1 VAVTITVTRIVSPP
15 CVSRCRAL
23 CRRGILR
30 AMAALPLRRVLVFLS
45 IVALVTG
52 AAHAY
57 VGLRLVGAA
66 ALPPPYGDLA
76 LTLVV
81 AGWGL
86 LLTGMIA
93 GRTAPRSIGSPVAW
107 VAYLWLGLFGYLLTF
122 TLLAEVPRLLI
133 PLGGWATDLEVARGL
148 AAGIFGASALLFVVG
163 LVNVLRGP
171 RVTRVQVPLERMPA
185 GTPPFT
191 LVQLTDVHVGPTIGR
206 AFIERVVATVNALE
220 PDVVVITGD
229 LVDGPVATLAPHV
242 EPLRGLV
249 SRHGTYFITG
259 NHEYISGVRPWL
271 EFLPTLGLKALRN
284 AFVSLGPIDLAGVD
298 DHDALRFG
306 AESGED
312 VARAVHGR
320 DPARPVV
327 LLAHQPRAI
336 HGAARHQVDLQ
347 LSGHTH
353 GGQMWPWN
361 HVVPLQQPY
370 VAGLHRHGPTLI
382 YVSRGTGYWGPP
394 LRVGAPAEIT
404 LVELV
409 PALSP

>member
-1 VAVTITVTRIVSPP
+1 
-15 CVSRCRAL
+15 
-23 CRRGILR
+23 
-30 AMAALPLRRVLVFLS
+30 MAAFPLRRILAFLTV
-45 IVALVTG
+45 VALVTG
-52 AAHAY
+52 VAHAY
-57 VGLRLVGAA
+57 VGLRLIGTT
-66 ALPPPYGDLA
+66 ALPAPYGTLA
-76 LTLVV
+76 LTAL
-81 AGWGL
+81 AGGWGL

-107 VAYLWLGLFGYLLTF
+107 IAYLWLGLFGYLLTF
-122 TLLAEVPRLLI
+122 TLLAELPRLLL
-133 PLGGWATDLEVARGL
+133 PVGAWALNLDLAPDLEVARARAFAIGIVG
-148 AAGIFGASALLFVVG
+148 AASLLTVFG

-171 RVTRVQVPLERMPA
+171 RVTRVQIPLERLPA

-206 AFIERVVATVNALE
+206 AFIERVVATVNALQ

-249 SRHGTYFITG
+249 SRHGTFFITG
-259 NHEYISGVRPWL
+259 NHEYISGARSWL

-284 AFVSLGPIDLAGVD
+284 ARVSLGPIELAGVD
-298 DHDALRFG
+298 DHDAHRFG
-306 AESGED
+306 AEPGED
-312 VARAVHGR
+312 IAQALTGR
-320 DPARPVV
+320 DSTRPVV

-370 VAGLHRHGPTLI
+370 VAGLHRHASTLI

-409 PALSP
+409 PTLNPGR